1 MIRNFSE
8 YKTLHENLYIW
19 PFNSAFAFYGNNAQY
34 PAQRVQNFKPATF
47 NAVFILNCVLAIH
60 FEGSF
65 CGGLST
71 LPAHDLGTICIKE
84 ALGRAGIKGE
94 NVSEVI
100 LGQVLTAGT
109 CTCMK
114 KDILDRCIFGLISYQ
129 FVLESVVTFLLLFL
143 WYMV

>member
-1 MIRNFSE
+1 M
-8 YKTLHENLYIW
+8 YI
-19 PFNSAFAFYGNNAQY
+19 
-34 PAQRVQNFKPATF
+34 K
-47 NAVFILNCVLAIH
+47 LCVLAIR

-71 LPAHDLGTICIKE
+71 LPAHDLGTISIKE
-84 ALGRAGIKGE
+84 ALGRSGIKGE

-114 KDILDRCIFGLISYQ
+114 KKIHWTGLFLVIFHR
-129 FVLESVVTFLLLFL
+129 VLEAIVTFLLFF
-143 WYMV
+143 YDICFD

>member
-1 MIRNFSE
+1 M
-8 YKTLHENLYIW
+8 YI
-19 PFNSAFAFYGNNAQY
+19 
-34 PAQRVQNFKPATF
+34 K
-47 NAVFILNCVLAIH
+47 LCVLAIR

-84 ALGRAGIKGE
+84 ALGRSGIKGE

-114 KDILDRCIFGLISYQ
+114 KDILDRCNFGLISY
-129 FVLESVVTFLLLFL
+129 
-143 WYMV
+143 

>member
-1 MIRNFSE
+1 MSLMLCFYIKLCVIVIR
-8 YKTLHENLYIW
+8 
-19 PFNSAFAFYGNNAQY
+19 
-34 PAQRVQNFKPATF
+34 
-47 NAVFILNCVLAIH
+47 

-84 ALGRAGIKGE
+84 ALGRTGIKGE

-109 CTCMK
+109 CTRLK
-114 KDILDRCIFGLISYQ
+114 RD
-129 FVLESVVTFLLLFL
+129 LLVYFQSNFI
-143 WYMV
+143 

>member
-1 MIRNFSE
+1 M
-8 YKTLHENLYIW
+8 YI
-19 PFNSAFAFYGNNAQY
+19 
-34 PAQRVQNFKPATF
+34 K
-47 NAVFILNCVLAIH
+47 LCVLAIC

-84 ALGRAGIKGE
+84 ALGRSGIKGE

-114 KDILDRCIFGLISYQ
+114 KDTLDRVIFGLISYN
-129 FVLESVVTFLLLFL
+129 FRSNSDFSLVFL
-143 WYMV
+143 

>member
-1 MIRNFSE
+1 M
-8 YKTLHENLYIW
+8 
-19 PFNSAFAFYGNNAQY
+19 FYGNYAQY

-47 NAVFILNCVLAIH
+47 NAVCILNCVFAIH

-84 ALGRAGIKGE
+84 ALGRSGIKGE

-114 KDILDRCIFGLISYQ
+114 KDILDRCIFGLISY
-129 FVLESVVTFLLLFL
+129 
-143 WYMV
+143 